1 MKQIAHAL
9 ILGFCLML
17 AACTEADPGTRIE
30 EFIKVVANG
39 ELSKT
44 LGFYSPRLIKSLEES
59 QKQRIVN
66 SLGAI
71 TNQMKAD
78 GGLQKMSTS
87 SEVQGEVAT
96 VNATATFGNG
106 KTSTNTFR
114 MIKIDGKWYL
124 PS

>member
-44 LGFYSPRLIKSLEES
+44 LSFYSPRLIKSLEES

-87 SEVQGEVAT
+87 SDVQGEVAT
-96 VNATATFGNG
+96 VKATATFGNG

-114 MIKIDGKWYL
+114 LIKIDGKWYL